1 MESETKKR
9 HIHIPLLAVLAAT
22 LVLIAAGAVFFT
34 SYFNKQ
40 IHEERKNQIVEITS
54 QIQSNLDSGLNS
66 NWNYLTLFVNMIDGR
81 EFTSVKQVTDYLGR
95 LEGYFVDSV
104 NNSYKLGL
112 VDSEGNGYTT
122 EGFIGLWSDA
132 EIIKSGEDK
141 YTIISNSD
149 VYKGDYWKFVK
160 KLNSPLHMSGSDV
173 TFTYAVLVKD
183 VESLRKY
190 YDVSAFNGQNEA
202 YILKLD
208 GTMLSSG
215 IEDNKR
221 MIKDHDVLNAL
232 ETMEGQAHTDILSDL
247 KERDPLTSDFYFN
260 GKQYYYGIT
269 TLKNHNSLLLY
280 HVPAEYVATE
290 TVKMVN
296 TVVRTLLVL
305 AALIL
310 TLMVFAVIV
319 VLRHQNSQRMAQQ
332 EHENLMRQEEMNA
345 ALTESNVMLA
355 ESRLATEQA
364 LQIAEGANAAK
375 SSFLSNMS
383 HDIRTPMNAIIGF
396 ATLLARDADN
406 PEKVRDY
413 TKKIT
418 ASGQHLLGLINDI
431 LDISKI
437 EAGKTT
443 LNLSDE
449 RIVDLIDGI
458 DSIIR
463 PQMKSKGHNFEILS
477 KNIKHEHLVM
487 DKLRLNQILLNL
499 LSNAFKYTPDGGY
512 ITLTVQELPQQ
523 SKQLAKF
530 RFIVADNGYGM
541 SEEYLRTIFQ
551 PFTRE
556 EDSTTKK
563 IQGTGLGMAITKNL
577 VDLMGGTIKV
587 TSEKGKGSTFTIDLT
602 LQISEQGV
610 DNSFWKDHNI
620 SRLLVVDD
628 EEVICQNVRLA
639 MEETGVDV
647 EYTLNGPDAVKLVE
661 RAKEEGQPQF
671 DAFLLDWKMDEMD
684 GVETARRIREIVGK
698 EIPIIVLTSYDWPEV
713 FADAE
718 DAGVDAFLPKPF
730 FLTSFRQKMAEL
742 MDDADTEDAGE
753 EAEEES
759 ILRGMHI
766 LVAEDNEIN
775 AEILSELLGFV
786 GATCDICEN
795 GEIAAETFEK
805 SEPGKYR
812 LILMDVQMPVMN
824 GYEATKKIRGMSHP
838 MAQSIPIIA
847 MTANA
852 FAEDIKDALDAG
864 MNAHASKPVDMSVL
878 EQTVKDVLEGKNAD
892 G

>member
-1 MESETKKR
+1 MASSENKR
-9 HIHIPLLAVLAAT
+9 HIPLLAVLGLT
-22 LVLIAAGAVFFT
+22 LALIIAGGIFF
-34 SYFNKQ
+34 SFYFNKQ
-40 IHEERKNQIVEITS
+40 IHEERKSQIVEITS
-54 QIQSNLDSGLNS
+54 QLQNNLDSGLNS
-66 NWNYLTLFVNMIDGR
+66 NWNYLSLFVNMIDGR

-95 LEGYFVDSV
+95 MEGYFIDSV

-112 VDSEGNGYTT
+112 IDSNGNGYDPS
-122 EGFIGLWSDA
+122 GFLGLWSDA
-132 EIIKSGEDK
+132 DVIKSGEDR

-149 VYKGDYWKFVK
+149 IYKGDYWKFVK
-160 KLNSPLHMSGSDV
+160 KLSSPLHISGTDI
-173 TFTYAVLVKD
+173 TFIYAVLVKD
-183 VESLRKY
+183 VESLKKY
-190 YDVSAFNGQNEA
+190 YDVSAFNGRNEA

-215 IEDNKR
+215 LEDSNR

-232 ETMEGQAHTDILSDL
+232 ETMEGQNHTDILSDL
-247 KERDPLTSDFYFN
+247 KEHDPLSSDFYYN
-260 GKQYYYGIT
+260 GEHYYYGIT

-280 HVPAEYVATE
+280 HVPAEYVATA

-296 TVVRTLLVL
+296 TVVRTLLML

-310 TLMVFAVIV
+310 LLMVFAVV
-319 VLRHQNSQRMAQQ
+319 AVLRHRNTQRMAIK
-332 EHENLMRQEEMNA
+332 EHESLMRQEEMNE
-345 ALTESNVMLA
+345 ALKESNVMLA
-355 ESRLATEQA
+355 ESRLATEEA
-364 LQIAEGANAAK
+364 LQIAEGANKAK
-375 SSFLSNMS
+375 SAFLSNMS

-396 ATLLARDADN
+396 ATLLARDAEN

-449 RIVDLIDGI
+449 AIVDLIEGI

-463 PQMKSKGHNFEILS
+463 PQMKSKGHTFEIHS
-477 KNIKHEHLVM
+477 KDIKHEHLVM

-499 LSNAFKYTPDGGY
+499 LSNAYKYTPEGGH
-512 ITLTVQELPQQ
+512 ITLTIQELPQQ
-523 SKQLAKF
+523 SKQLARF

-541 SEEYLRTIFQ
+541 TEDYLSNIFQ

-587 TSEKGKGSTFTIDLT
+587 TSTKGKGSTFTIDLT
-602 LQISEQGV
+602 LYISAQGI
-610 DNSFWKDHNI
+610 DHTFWKDHNI
-620 SRLLVVDD
+620 TKMLVVDD
-628 EEVICQNVRLA
+628 EEVICRNVILA
-639 MEETGVDV
+639 MEETGVNV
-647 EYTLNGPDAVKLVE
+647 EYALDGRHAIEMAQHLKDSGEA
-661 RAKEEGQPQF
+661 QY
-671 DAFLLDWKMDEMD
+671 DAFLLDWKMPGLD
-684 GVETARRIREIVGK
+684 GIETARSLRK
-698 EIPIIVLTSYDWPEV
+698 IIDNDTPVMILTSYDWP
-713 FADAE
+713 DAVE
-718 DAGVDAFLPKPF
+718 YASEAGVDGFLNKPF
-730 FLTSFRQKMAEL
+730 FITSFRQKIDEL
-742 MDDADTEDAGE
+742 LNKETADPNDENK
-753 EAEEES
+753 EEES
-759 ILRGMHI
+759 ILRGMNI

-775 AEILSELLGFV
+775 AEILSELLNFV

-795 GEIAAETFEK
+795 GQIAAETFEN
-805 SEPGKYR
+805 SEPGQYQ

-824 GYEATKKIRGMSHP
+824 GYEATKKIRAMDHP
-838 MAQSIPIIA
+838 MAASIPIIA

-864 MNAHASKPVDMSVL
+864 MSAHASKPVDMSVL
-878 EQTVKDVLEGKNAD
+878 EQTVKDVLEGKTID